1 MLCCFVWLGQEVL
14 KLAFVEHLRGTQGAR
29 FEGYC
34 TITRRSP
41 GLFDCFSGCR
51 FRRNICYVLI
61 KGPFC
66 FVFLTQDSPSPNY
79 AIGLL
84 YMEANLETSI
94 LCGRPVVAL
103 QQRLGNVEY
112 EFCFN
117 AMEIATQFKTAIDIE
132 TKSAH
137 TEAVRKRLGHDKLV
151 TKRPSLA
158 FAETLGKDKVSNQPA
173 SPSSNQEILH
183 AMPPV
188 EL

>member
-1 MLCCFVWLGQEVL
+1 M
-14 KLAFVEHLRGTQGAR
+14 AFVENLRGTQGAR

-34 TITRRSP
+34 TITRGSP
-41 GLFDCFSGCR
+41 GLFDCFSGNR
-51 FRRNICYVLI
+51 FRRSICYVLI

-84 YMEANLETSI
+84 HMEANLKTSI
-94 LCGRPVVAL
+94 SCSRPVVAL
-103 QQRLGNVEY
+103 QYRLGNVDY
-112 EFCFN
+112 EFFFN

-137 TEAVRKRLGHDKLV
+137 IEAVRKQLGHDKLV
-151 TKRPSLA
+151 TKRPSLT
-158 FAETLGKDKVSNQPA
+158 FAETVGKDKVSNQPA
-173 SPSSNQEILH
+173 VPSSNQEILY